1 MKTSNYRSRM
11 VDGHRLHPETLMM
24 GYGYSPALSEG
35 ALKPPIFLTSTFVF
49 ESAQQGKD
57 FFDLTAGR
65 RAPRA
70 GERPGLVYS
79 RFNNPNFEILED
91 RLAIWDDAQRAA
103 VFASG
108 MAAIATVMLAFLRP
122 GDAILHSRPLYGGT
136 ETLIRNQLAAFG
148 VAPVGFGDGI
158 DRAKIAAAADEAI
171 KNGRVGL
178 VMLETPANPT
188 NGLVDLR
195 AVAEIADEIGRRQ
208 GYRPPIAVDNTM
220 LGPLYQKPLQHGAD
234 LAIYS
239 LTKYAGGHS
248 DLVAGG
254 VSGSEELIRKIILLR
269 GALGTQLDPHSCW
282 MLLRSLETLAVRTER
297 ANENARRVAEYLG
310 RHPKVRAVHYLGRLD
325 AADPRKPVFDRQCSA
340 PGSTFSFDVKGGESE
355 AFALLDRLQIMKLAV
370 SLGGTETLIS
380 HPASTTHSGVAREL
394 REEIGLSDALI
405 RISVGIEN
413 PADLI
418 ADLDQALSS
427 AAMPRARP

>member
-1 MKTSNYRSRM
+1 MKSTGYK
-11 VDGHRLHPETLMM
+11 HRALKNHPLQPETLMM
-24 GYGYSPALSEG
+24 GYGYSPGLSEG

-65 RAPRA
+65 RKPRE
-70 GERPGLVYS
+70 GEKSGLVYS

-91 RLAIWDDAQRAA
+91 RLALWDGCEHSA

-108 MAAIATVMLAFLRP
+108 MAAISTVMLAFLRP
-122 GDAILHSRPLYGGT
+122 GDTVLHSRPLYGGT
-136 ETLIRNQLAAFG
+136 ETLIRNQLTAFG
-148 VAPVGFGDGI
+148 ITPVGFTDGI
-158 DRAKIAAAADEAI
+158 DRAKIAAAAEEARA
-171 KNGRVGL
+171 KGRLGL

-195 AVAEIADEIGRRQ
+195 AVAEVIDDVARKQ
-208 GYRPPIAVDNTM
+208 GHRPPIAVDNTL
-220 LGPLYQKPLQHGAD
+220 LGPIYQKPLQLGAD

-254 VSGSEELIRKIILLR
+254 VSGTDELIRRITLLR

-282 MLLRSLETLAVRTER
+282 MLLRSLETLAVRTDR
-297 ANENARRVAEYLG
+297 ANDNARKVAAYL
-310 RHPKVRAVHYLGRLD
+310 REHPKIKAVHYLGFLD
-325 AADPRKPVFDRQCSA
+325 AGDPRKPVFDRQCTQ
-340 PGSTFSFDVKGGESE
+340 PGSTFSFEVKGGEKE
-355 AFALLDRLQIMKLAV
+355 AFAMLDRLQIMKLAV

-380 HPASTTHSGVAREL
+380 HPASTTHSGVPKQL
-394 REEIGLSDALI
+394 REEIGLTDALI

-413 PADLI
+413 ADDLI
-418 ADLDQALSS
+418 ADIENAL
-427 AAMPRARP
+427 A